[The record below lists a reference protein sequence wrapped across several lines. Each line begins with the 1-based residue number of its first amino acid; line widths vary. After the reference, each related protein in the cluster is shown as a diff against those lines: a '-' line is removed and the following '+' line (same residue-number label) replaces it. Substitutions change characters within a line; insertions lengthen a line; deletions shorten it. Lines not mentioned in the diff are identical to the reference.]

1 MNDESRLDRLERRLA
16 ALEEEIGQLR
26 RAMLIRLGG
35 LTPEEAA
42 RQSRTSARARGPRQE
57 PDLGGEGPGR
67 AAGEAPER
75 TEAGGVGAVPPAAA
89 EELRAESPPPQP
101 EASGAARA
109 PAAELVPPAAGPDV
123 EQWLGQR
130 GLLVIGLLALVVAAA
145 FLLQYAFERGWI
157 SPLFRILSG
166 LAVGGV
172 LWWQGERLVDRG
184 MRHFGAAL
192 VGGGGAV
199 AYLALWAAA
208 GPHRIVPPWSGIVLL
223 GLLAMVV
230 LMRAARLDE
239 HVLAALAGAGAYL
252 APLLLPDSAAAANLL
267 VVYAVFVAFG
277 TGTVAAL
284 RGWRAAFG
292 VSALGAYL
300 LLGVYALDTAHPWLL
315 GLAFAGGG
323 ALAAMAARVRGWPGL
338 RAFVVVAS
346 WTLLVAAGVRAQ
358 GTSAAWGLYLWLPI
372 LALPSWRLEL
382 RSASRR
388 SGVPA
393 RPAARGEAPAWP
405 WLVAGGA
412 GWALAARAA
421 APEGLALYPALVLA
435 PPALAYLAGGVGRR
449 NVVAYAVGMA
459 IAAWAVAGELTG
471 LGATG
476 VLALLG
482 LASGLLTR
490 PRALAGAR
498 WVGPALEVLAALRL
512 LSLDLYARRAG
523 AGGWAALGGPWAWT
537 LYLILACLVLL
548 GGPLAGSAPPEIR
561 APGRVGWPRFLR
573 GAGRA
578 PEGFRSAVW
587 AVALLLGLAGG
598 TTEVLRLFPPAGG
611 LLARELAVSV
621 FWLFYAGGLLAWG
634 FWRDR
639 RPVRIAGLAVS
650 GLALL
655 KVVFYDLT
663 ALDALYRVG
672 SFFLLALIAL
682 ATAFAYHRRTARED
696 GDRDGSGGA

>member
-1 MNDESRLDRLERRLA
+1 MSDASRLDRLERRLD
-16 ALEEEIGQLR
+16 ALEKEIGQLR

-42 RQSRTSARARGPRQE
+42 RQSRAAGEGHGVPPEPVIPPASPPVAASVPDRAVPGRGPR
-57 PDLGGEGPGR
+57 
-67 AAGEAPER
+67 
-75 TEAGGVGAVPPAAA
+75 
-89 EELRAESPPPQP
+89 
-101 EASGAARA
+101 
-109 PAAELVPPAAGPDV
+109 PDV

-145 FLLQYAFERGWI
+145 FLLQYAFEHGWI
-157 SPLFRILSG
+157 SPLSRILAG

-172 LWWQGERLVDRG
+172 LWWQGERLVGRG

-199 AYLALWAAA
+199 AYLALWAAS

-252 APLLLPDSAAAANLL
+252 APLLLPDTAGGANLL
-267 VVYAVFVAFG
+267 VVYAAFVAFG

-300 LLGVYALDTAHPWLL
+300 LLGVYALEAAHPWLL

-338 RAFVVVAS
+338 RAFAVAAS
-346 WTLLVAAGVRAQ
+346 WALLVAAGVRVQ
-358 GTSAAWGLYLWLPI
+358 GTPAAWGLYVCLPI
-372 LALPSWRLEL
+372 LALPSWRLGL

-388 SGVPA
+388 SAVPA
-393 RPAARGEAPAWP
+393 RQVARGEEPSWP
-405 WLVAGGA
+405 WLVAGGM

-421 APEGLALYPALVLA
+421 APTGLSLHPALVLA
-435 PPALAYLAGGVGRR
+435 VPAVPYLAGGIGRR
-449 NVVAYAVGMA
+449 NTVSYAVGMA
-459 IAAWAVAGELTG
+459 IAAWAAAGELTG
-471 LGATG
+471 LTATCA
-476 VLALLG
+476 LALLG

-490 PRALAGAR
+490 PRSLASAR
-498 WVGPALEVLAALRL
+498 WVGPVLEVLAALRL
-512 LSLDLYARRAG
+512 LSLDLYARQVGVRG
-523 AGGWAALGGPWAWT
+523 LTALGGPWAWT
-537 LYLILACLVLL
+537 LYLILFCLVLL
-548 GGPLAGSAPPEIR
+548 GGPLAGSDGPGSGR
-561 APGRVGWPRFLR
+561 APSALR
-573 GAGRA
+573 GLRVLRGVGRA
-578 PEGFRSAVW
+578 PEGLRSSVW

-598 TTEVLRLFPPAGG
+598 TTEVLRLFPSTGG
-611 LLARELAVSV
+611 PLARELAVSV
-621 FWLFYAGGLLAWG
+621 FWLCYAGGLLAWG

-650 GLALL
+650 ALALL

-663 ALDALYRVG
+663 TLQALYRVG
-672 SFFLLALIAL
+672 SFLLLALIAL
-682 ATAFAYHRRTARED
+682 ATAFAYHRRSGREE
-696 GDRDGSGGA
+696 GGGESPEGP